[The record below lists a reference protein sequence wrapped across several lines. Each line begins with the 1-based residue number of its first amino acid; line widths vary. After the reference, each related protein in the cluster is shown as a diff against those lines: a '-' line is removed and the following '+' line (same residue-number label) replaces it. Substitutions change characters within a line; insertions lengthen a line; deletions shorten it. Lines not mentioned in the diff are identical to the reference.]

1 MSELIDNRAWRL
13 GILKAIIKDLHAGA
27 PVAGVRER
35 LATLVRAVDANE
47 IAALEQELMAEGM
60 PAEEVM
66 EMCDL
71 HSSVLGEILEDPPRH
86 ELLPGHPVDTFRREN
101 EALAAAVRRVREVA
115 TALGGLPDGAVPT
128 EPLLRMR
135 TALND
140 LLDVEKHYRR
150 KENLLFSVLER
161 HGISGPSKVMWG
173 KDDEVRELLHAFD
186 SALRAEG
193 LTARELR
200 LVVTTI
206 GEPAVAAVDE
216 MIRKEES
223 ILLPMALEA
232 LTEDDW
238 SEIWQQSPPY
248 GWCLVVPQTGYA
260 PTSAVTPRPTVDLP
274 ADAAVSFDA
283 GALSFAQLRGLFST
297 LPVDLTFVDADDRV
311 AFFSEGPDRVFAR
324 SRAIIGRKVQHCH
337 PPASVHVVE
346 RIVDDFR
353 AARRSVAEFWIE
365 LHGRFVH
372 IRYFAVRDAAGAY
385 LGTLEVTQDLT
396 RLRGLTGERRLLED
410 DAAEAG
416 A

>member
-13 GILKAIIKDLHAGA
+13 GILKGIIKDLHAGA

-60 PAEEVM
+60 PAEEVT

-71 HSSVLGEILEDPPRH
+71 HSSVLGEILEEPPRRD
-86 ELLPGHPVDTFRREN
+86 LLPGHPVDSFRREN
-101 EALAAAVRRVREVA
+101 EALAAAAQRVREAA
-115 TALGGLPDGAVPT
+115 TTLAGLPDDAIPT

-135 TALND
+135 AALND
-140 LLDVEKHYRR
+140 LLDVEKHYQR

-173 KDDEVRELLHAFD
+173 KDDEVRELLRAFD
-186 SALRAEG
+186 EALRAEG
-193 LTARELR
+193 LTAADLR
-200 LVVTTI
+200 LVMSTI
-206 GEPAVAAVDE
+206 GEPAAAAVEE

-238 SEIWQQSPPY
+238 SEIWEQSPPY
-248 GWCLVVPQTGYA
+248 GWCLVVPQAGYA
-260 PTSAVTPRPTVDLP
+260 PTRPVAPSPTVDLP
-274 ADAAVSFDA
+274 PEAVVGFDS
-283 GALSFAQLRGLFST
+283 GALSFEQLRGLFGS

-353 AARRSVAEFWIE
+353 AGRRSVAEFWIE

-372 IRYFAVRDAAGAY
+372 IRYFAVRDGAGAY

-396 RLRGLTGERRLLED
+396 RLRALTGERRLLED

>member
-13 GILKAIIKDLHAGA
+13 GILKGIIRDLHAGA

-71 HSSVLGEILEDPPRH
+71 HSSVLGEILGEPPLRQM
-86 ELLPGHPVDTFRREN
+86 LPGHPVDTFRREN
-101 EALAAAVRRVREVA
+101 EALTAAARRAREA
-115 TALGGLPDGAVPT
+115 TTELAGLPDEGVPG
-128 EPLLRMR
+128 ESLLRMR
-135 TALND
+135 AALND

-173 KDDEVRELLHAFD
+173 KDDEVRELLRAFD

-193 LTARELR
+193 LTIPDLR

-206 GEPAVAAVDE
+206 GEPAVAAVEE

-238 SEIWQQSPPY
+238 SEVWEQSPPY

-260 PTSAVTPRPTVDLP
+260 PTRAVAPSPTVDLP
-274 ADAAVSFDA
+274 PEAVAGFDS
-283 GALSFAQLRGLFST
+283 GALSFGQLRGLFGT

-353 AARRSVAEFWIE
+353 NGRRSVAEFWIT

-396 RLRGLTGERRLLED
+396 RLRALTGERRLLED

-416 A
+416 V